1 MWSGPHSQW
10 AVQNQTIL
18 LHALPRNTVQYME
31 IGRSVPSSQ
40 GRHFWKGNNKLL
52 TRVSIVDFWIPETLG
67 ELPKGK
73 LPVDRARRGCC
84 GSIHCHCAR
93 RLFKHTCAG
102 PAFSRTFVDRLLM
115 MIKDFI
121 SYQLRGE
128 TRLKG
133 RLGKEGD
140 QELEAGGK
148 PWWIEMYGWFHSE
161 QGWYWSL
168 CCWWCW

>member
-10 AVQNQTIL
+10 AARQYFCMHYHVIL
-18 LHALPRNTVQYME
+18 YNT
-31 IGRSVPSSQ
+31 
-40 GRHFWKGNNKLL
+40 WKLDEAYRRPKGAIFEKE
-52 TRVSIVDFWIPETLG
+52 TRVSIVVFWIPETLG

-73 LPVDRARRGCC
+73 LPVYRARRGCC

-121 SYQLRGE
+121 SDQLRGE
-128 TRLKG
+128 THLRE
-133 RLGKEGD
+133 RQGKEGD

-161 QGWYWSL
+161 VTRFYNPQ
-168 CCWWCW
+168 